1 MSLLNDV
8 LKSVFA
14 KTNPTGQEQVPS
26 QGQADVLIT
35 AALAMLDQAGGIQ
48 GIIEKFQR
56 SGLGDIVASWV
67 GTGQNQPINPD
78 QITAALGNDNIAV
91 VAQQA
96 SIPTDQGSNVLAELL
111 PAIID
116 KLTPQGKVPEQ
127 GQLLDLGKTILS
139 SLAAS
144 GFFGEKT
151 QA

>member
-14 KTNPTGQEQVPS
+14 KTNAAGQEQGQS

-48 GIIEKFQR
+48 GIVEKFQR

>member
-1 MSLLNDV
+1 
-8 LKSVFA
+8 
-14 KTNPTGQEQVPS
+14 
-26 QGQADVLIT
+26 
-35 AALAMLDQAGGIQ
+35 MLDQAGDSGHYREIQ
-48 GIIEKFQR
+48 A

-78 QITAALGNDNIAV
+78 QITAALGEDNIAV

-96 SIPTDQGSNVLAELL
+96 SIPADQGSNVLAELL

>member
-14 KTNPTGQEQVPS
+14 RIDATGPEQGRN

-48 GIIEKFQR
+48 GLIEKFQR

-67 GTGQNQPINPD
+67 GTGQNQAIAPD
-78 QITAALGNDNIAV
+78 QITAALGEDNIAV
-91 VAQQA
+91 VTQQA
-96 SIPTDQGSNVLAELL
+96 NIPADQGSNVLAALL

-116 KLTPQGKVPEQ
+116 QLTPQGQVPES
-127 GQLLDLGKTILS
+127 GQLLDLGKTLLS

-144 GFFGEKT
+144 GFFGEKP
-151 QA
+151 QV

>member
-1 MSLLNDV
+1 MSLLNDL

-67 GTGQNQPINPD
+67 GTGQSGPD
-78 QITAALGNDNIAV
+78 YRRPRQR
-91 VAQQA
+91 QHCRRRPA
-96 SIPTDQGSNVLAELL
+96 SQYPD
-111 PAIID
+111 
-116 KLTPQGKVPEQ
+116 
-127 GQLLDLGKTILS
+127 
-139 SLAAS
+139 
-144 GFFGEKT
+144 
-151 QA
+151 